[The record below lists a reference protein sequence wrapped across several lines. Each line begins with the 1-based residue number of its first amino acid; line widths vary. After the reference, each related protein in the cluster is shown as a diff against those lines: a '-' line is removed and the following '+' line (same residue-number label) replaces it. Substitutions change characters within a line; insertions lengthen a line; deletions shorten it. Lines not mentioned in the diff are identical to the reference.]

1 MSPEMLNNEKYDN
14 KTDFYSYGIVVFVL
28 LTGRLPK
35 PNMMDKITKK
45 PIKFPRHSSSITPEG
60 IELIN
65 KCTEFEPKDR
75 PSFSKIIE
83 IFKIENLNQQKKHQ

>member
-14 KTDFYSYGIVVFVL
+14 KTDVYSYGIVVFVL

-35 PNMMDKITKK
+35 PNMTDKMTKK
-45 PIKFPRHSSSITPEG
+45 PIKFQRHSSSITSEG

-65 KCTEFEPKDR
+65 KCTKPKDR
-75 PSFSKIIE
+75 PSFSKIME